1 MLSLI
6 CVVTPLFL
14 GQPAAP
20 STPPGP
26 IDYSS
31 SATIADARSAINILR
46 AADRVHSGP
55 AAACTAVYEGTAAIE
70 GHMMRPGMV
79 RSTRVRFDF
88 AVDGDRL
95 SLKEISGPGGARIE
109 TTLVL
114 RGRVA
119 QQPAADAP
127 FAECGPTESP
137 AAAADAAR
145 WLPGT
150 VVRAALQAAPSCRTG
165 QAVEFEGQTCR
176 TVTFADAAAR
186 ACTLLIDAKGR
197 VVRIESLAADQRLGD
212 VCNWTRFDG
221 WEERA
226 GEQVPARITRF
237 VVLPG
242 LTIRYDLSLAAFSAG
257 EVSPAA
263 FRLPPDRGADIPTW
277 DAAEPAGAGLEF
289 VAVGPSVWSVEVAA
303 ADTRAM
309 VIERAADLVVL
320 DAPDGDEVC
329 TRILAALRERF
340 PGKPV
345 AIVAFGHHHPSPSGG
360 LRAFAAAGAT
370 ILCPRRLEDHVRAQ
384 LSRPTTLGPPAIAG
398 PAEPRLSLFDGGT
411 TIECGEWSVRLI
423 NIDERSAHAF
433 SYMVFYFPD
442 IGLIFEDDLGYF
454 PAAGA
459 ARVTPRLMGLV
470 DELEALGIRP
480 TRLIQAWPVKGAV
493 REVEW
498 ATVAG
503 LVRAERERAQ
513 AK

>member
-6 CVVTPLFL
+6 CAITPLFL

-20 STPPGP
+20 VAPPEP
-26 IDYSS
+26 IDYCR
-31 SATIADARSAINILR
+31 SATIADARSAINTLR

-55 AAACTAVYEGTAAIE
+55 AAACTAVYEGTAALE

-79 RSTRVRFDF
+79 RSTPVRFEF

-109 TTLVL
+109 TTLVV

-137 AAAADAAR
+137 AAAADASR

-150 VVRAALQAAPSCRTG
+150 VVRAAVKAAPSCRTG
-165 QAVEFEGQTCR
+165 PAAEFEGQTCR
-176 TVTFADAAAR
+176 TVTFADAAGM
-186 ACTLLIDAKGR
+186 ACTLLIDATDR
-197 VVRIESLAADQRLGD
+197 VVRLESLAADQRLGD

-221 WEERA
+221 WEER
-226 GEQVPARITRF
+226 GGVQVPERITRF
-237 VVLPG
+237 VVLPSV
-242 LTIRYDLSLAAFSAG
+242 TIRYELSLVEFRVG
-257 EVSPAA
+257 EASPAA
-263 FRLPPDRGADIPTW
+263 FGLPADRGADIPSW

-303 ADTRAM
+303 ADTRVM

-320 DAPDGDEVC
+320 DAPDGDGVC
-329 TRILAALRERF
+329 SGIIAALRERF

-345 AIVAFGHHHPSPSGG
+345 ALVAFGHHHPSPSGG

-384 LSRPTTLGPPAIAG
+384 LARPTTLGPPAIAG
-398 PAEPRLSLFDGGT
+398 PAEPRLSLFDGDT
-411 TIECGEWSVRLI
+411 TIECGDVRVRLI
-423 NIDERSAHAF
+423 SIDERSVHAF
-433 SYMVFYFPD
+433 SYTVFYFPEL
-442 IGLIFEDDLGYF
+442 GLIFEDDLGYF

-459 ARVTPRLMGLV
+459 ARVNPRLMGLMS
-470 DELEALGIRP
+470 ELEARGIRP
-480 TRLIQAWPVKGAV
+480 TRLVQAWPVKGAV

-498 ATVAG
+498 AAVAE
-503 LVRAERERAQ
+503 LVCAERERAQ
-513 AK
+513 PK